1 MGIETVGIVGAGTMG
16 GGIGINLAQH
26 GFRVLLTDARP
37 EAANAAVTGAVAFWA
52 RAVEKGRMSPAQAE
66 AAQARLVTV
75 GSLRDLGQADLL
87 IEAVFEDF
95 ELKVRLLTELSAKV
109 RENALIAASTS
120 CLRVGDL
127 AKHVTKPERFTR
139 ACTNSAR
146 PQSTRSSRSLGVA
159 RRRRP
164 PSRLRWPSVLPAVSS
179 RSAAGIPTALR
190 STASSAPTPTRPPVR
205 SMTVCAARPASTLSR
220 ANPSAPRRG
229 RSW

>member
-1 MGIETVGIVGAGTMG
+1 MGIETVVIVGAGTMG

-37 EAANAAVTGAVAFWA
+37 EAAAAAVSGAVAFWA

-95 ELKVRLLTELSAKV
+95 ELKVRLLTELSAK
-109 RENALIAASTS
+109 ENALIATSTS

-127 AKHVTKPERFTR
+127 AKHVTKPERF
-139 ACTNSAR
+139 
-146 PQSTRSSRSLGVA
+146 LG
-159 RRRRP
+159 
-164 PSRLRWPSVLPAVSS
+164 LH
-179 RSAAGIPTALR
+179 
-190 STASSAPTPTRPPVR
+190 
-205 SMTVCAARPASTLSR
+205 
-220 ANPSAPRRG
+220 
-229 RSW
+229 